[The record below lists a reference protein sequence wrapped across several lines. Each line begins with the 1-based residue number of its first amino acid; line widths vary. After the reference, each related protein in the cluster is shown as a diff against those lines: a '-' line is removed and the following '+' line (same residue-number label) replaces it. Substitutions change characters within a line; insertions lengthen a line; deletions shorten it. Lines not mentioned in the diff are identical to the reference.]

1 MGRNYFCS
9 RLKKEKKRFSSSSEI
24 DQVNFGIPRIL
35 LRSVWPPHLC
45 MGHNSIIIFLY
56 LTQKLQGYGRGRSM
70 DSLWRL
76 LRVGKYGQHRTI
88 FTIPRCYKLGRIK
101 TVLSWPLPGCDGH
114 ACFLASRPIY
124 IPHEAEESFCP
135 NAISCCLRSETL

>member
-9 RLKKEKKRFSSSSEI
+9 RLKKKEKKRFSSSSEI

-35 LRSVWPPHLC
+35 LRSVWPTHLC
-45 MGHNSIIIFLY
+45 MGHNNIILSLC
-56 LTQKLQGYGRGRSM
+56 LTRKLQGYGRGHSM

-88 FTIPRCYKLGRIK
+88 FTIPRRYKLGKIK
-101 TVLSWPLPGCDGH
+101 MRKCPPGTCS
-114 ACFLASRPIY
+114 ANASNVCFWNVS
-124 IPHEAEESFCP
+124 PHQNMGAGVPTIILC
-135 NAISCCLRSETL
+135 